1 MKFLS
6 AILFALSLH
15 TSAVSAQESEEAP
28 PVQAPS
34 LDCEE
39 AITVFHDVSRLGRK
53 DRAAKV
59 MTKKH
64 ADMARDGW
72 RFADM
77 EVYIENGDL
86 EGFYLSYTRAV
97 ACQDEAGG
105 NN

>member
-6 AILFALSLH
+6 AILLALSLH
-15 TSAVSAQESEEAP
+15 TTAVFAQESKETP
-28 PVQAPS
+28 PVPTPS

-59 MTKKH
+59 MTNKH
-64 ADMARDGW
+64 ADMAREGW
-72 RFADM
+72 HFADM

-97 ACQDEAGG
+97 ACQDEAG
-105 NN
+105 NNN